1 MRRLLL
7 ASLVAAAA
15 ASACGGDSGTTT
27 ALFSLTAGT
36 GSGSGVAGAL
46 TDDDFYAL
54 PFPNDLRRTAD
65 GKLDLALFPTNSLIV
80 DSYRI
85 AAQDLDG
92 FGLNAGMFARFSA
105 PLDKTTL
112 PDPAASVVAGASVY
126 LVNIDPASP
135 DYNTRTP
142 IIATFIAAKGQ
153 TIGANR
159 LAVRPV
165 PGFPLDEATT
175 YALVVTTRVH
185 DEGGA
190 PVGPS
195 SDFITALA
203 GAGPTQAAYAP
214 LLAWLTAAADDKVG
228 DLASAAVF
236 TTQHATFVAPALR
249 KAVFAAAAPVATD
262 VVTTTPSPVFHV
274 YTGAYEAPNFQSGT
288 VPYLSEGGEISVG
301 SDGAAVVQRT
311 EAMRFAL
318 TVPTSPVPATGFP
331 FAIYAHGTGGD
342 YKSFIDDGTAV
353 RLAQQGIA
361 VISTDQVLHGP
372 RNPGGTPDID
382 FFNFGNP
389 YAARDNALQGAADA
403 FAQLRLATG
412 LSVVDGTRTI
422 TLDPA
427 RAMFFGHSQGGLT
440 GPPFVAFEPSLKGAV
455 LSGTGGILYLAMLY
469 KLAPLDIPALVGTFL
484 RDNPIDEDNASLAL
498 LQMWVERSD
507 AANYA
512 PLMVRKPP
520 AGITPRSIFQ
530 SEGFVDTYAPNPAIE
545 AFATALGG
553 DLVMTADTAA
563 VPGMVLRGSKT
574 DAPPVSNNLD
584 GVTAVLAQYKM
595 VPGSD
600 GHFVVFEVPA
610 AKTQSAQFLGTLAAT
625 GTATVVAP

>member
-7 ASLVAAAA
+7 ASLAAAA
-15 ASACGGDSGTTT
+15 LSACGGDRPTATT
-27 ALFSLTAGT
+27 ALFSLAAGT
-36 GSGSGVAGAL
+36 GSGSGLAGVA
-46 TDDDFYAL
+46 TDEDFYAL
-54 PFPNDLRRTAD
+54 PFPNDMRRTAD

-80 DSYRI
+80 DSYRV

-92 FGLNAGMFARFSA
+92 FGLNAAMFARFSG
-105 PLDKTTL
+105 PLDDTTL
-112 PDPAASVVAGASVY
+112 PDPAASVTAGANVY
-126 LVNIDPASP
+126 VVNIDPVSP

-142 IIATFIAAKGQ
+142 ITATFIAKKGQ

-159 LAVRPV
+159 LAVRPF
-165 PGFPLDEATT
+165 PGFPLDDGTT
-175 YALVVTTRVH
+175 YALVITTRVH
-185 DEGGA
+185 DAEGA
-190 PVGPS
+190 PVVPS
-195 SDFITALA
+195 ADFITAL
-203 GAGPTQAAYAP
+203 GGTGPTQAAYAP
-214 LLAWLTAAADDKVG
+214 LLAWLAADADDKVG
-228 DLASAAVF
+228 DIAAAAVF

-249 KAVFAAAAPVATD
+249 KGVFAAAAPVATD
-262 VVTTTPSPVFHV
+262 VVITTPSPVFHV
-274 YTGAYEAPNFQSGT
+274 YTGAYQAPNFQSGD
-288 VPYLSEGGEISVG
+288 VPYMSSGGEIAIG

-311 EAMRFAL
+311 ETMRFAL
-318 TVPTSPVPATGFP
+318 TVPTTPVPATGFP

-342 YKSFIDDGTAV
+342 YESFIDDGTAV

-382 FFNFGNP
+382 FFNFANP

-412 LSVVDGTRTI
+412 ISIVDGTRTL

-469 KLAPLDIPALVGTFL
+469 KKAPLDIPALVGTFL
-484 RDNPIDEDNASLAL
+484 RDDPIDEDNASLAL

-512 PLMVRKPP
+512 PLMVRKPV
-520 AGITPRSIFQ
+520 AGIAPRNIFQ
-530 SEGFVDTYAPNPAIE
+530 SEGFVDTFAPNPAIE

-553 DLVMTADTAA
+553 DLVMTADAQP
-563 VPGMVLRGSKT
+563 VPGLVLRASKT
-574 DAPPVSNNLD
+574 SPPPVSNNRN

-595 VPGSD
+595 LPGSD

-625 GTATVVAP
+625 GTATVVVP